1 MKTLTKLGIALITGG
16 VITVAIFAF
25 AQRDT
30 QPSHR
35 TSLEATNLEI
45 PELLVRS
52 EALKQTAEWQT
63 NTHQVSTISS
73 KLIAQPNDPE
83 ALVELSQIFCIEAR
97 VTGEHGYYY
106 PTVLTMLDRALA
118 QPNLSEKV
126 LFEATALKANV
137 LLAQHRWNDGLATAQ
152 KAHALNPYSAQ
163 VYAALIDAH
172 VELGHYAQAVAL
184 TDQMMEIKP
193 GLMAYA
199 RASYIRELHGDIP
212 GAIDA
217 MRMAVEAGYPG
228 YDNTEWCRMHLAE
241 LLEGQGKWD
250 EAEYQYRV
258 SLDYREKNP
267 FAEAGIAGIMIER
280 GQYESAEQLL
290 KGALAAVPE
299 ISFQEDLFVL
309 YQRMGREADATEAYR
324 GIIEM
329 VEDDAAHGHQVDLDY
344 AKILFE
350 MGNDTDEALE
360 MVLREYKLRP
370 ENVQVNSLL
379 ARIYGAQGKLDL
391 ARQHLAKAIQTGY
404 QNRTLAALTNQL
416 SQDVNRKFN

>member
-1 MKTLTKLGIALITGG
+1 
-16 VITVAIFAF
+16 
-25 AQRDT
+25 
-30 QPSHR
+30 
-35 TSLEATNLEI
+35 
-45 PELLVRS
+45 
-52 EALKQTAEWQT
+52 
-63 NTHQVSTISS
+63 
-73 KLIAQPNDPE
+73 
-83 ALVELSQIFCIEAR
+83 
-97 VTGEHGYYY
+97 
-106 PTVLTMLDRALA
+106 MLDRALA

-199 RASYIRELHGDIP
+199 RVSYIRELHGDIP

-280 GQYESAEQLL
+280 GEYETAEQLL

-309 YQRMGREADATEAYR
+309 YQKMGRDADATEAYR

>member
-1 MKTLTKLGIALITGG
+1 MKTLTMLGIALITGG

-25 AQRDT
+25 AQRDS
-30 QPSHR
+30 QLSLK
-35 TSLEATNLEI
+35 TSPEATTLDI

-63 NTHQVSTISS
+63 NTHQVSAISS
-73 KLIAQPNDPE
+73 KLIAQPNNPE

-118 QPNLSEKV
+118 QPDLSEKV

-184 TDQMMEIKP
+184 TDLMMEIKP

-241 LLEGQGKWD
+241 LLEGQGKWN

-309 YQRMGREADATEAYR
+309 YQKMGRDADATEAYR

-416 SQDVNRKFN
+416 VQDVNRKFN